1 MSRAGC
7 SDVYWLSPGS
17 RSVSPL
23 LGAEVPLGLRSLGP
37 PLVLSVMVVI
47 IQKKKKNLNKRQGK
61 KIEEEASFKN

>member
-47 IQKKKKNLNKRQGK
+47 IPPKKNLNKRQGE